1 MKRIVETELANM
13 WLEDDILFFI
23 WKEGISIDLSGA
35 KKTVARRMA
44 LQQGKSYRILCN
56 INGVRHIEKEAWH
69 FLSGEGA
76 ELVQE
81 LVLVA
86 ATPLERVFFK
96 YILSLGIF
104 GSHAMSGTLAFCDPS
119 SLFGRRGNFSRF
131 GKKR

>member
-35 KKTVARRMA
+35 KKTVARRMV
-44 LQQGKSYRILCN
+44 LQQGKPYRILCN

-76 ELVQE
+76 ELVEE

-96 YILSLGIF
+96 YISNRMRSAPIKMFPNMETARLYLSR
-104 GSHAMSGTLAFCDPS
+104 P
-119 SLFGRRGNFSRF
+119 R
-131 GKKR
+131 

>member
-1 MKRIVETELANM
+1 MKRIVETELATM

-35 KKTVARRMA
+35 KKTVARRML
-44 LQQGKSYRILCN
+44 LQQGKPYRILCN

-76 ELVQE
+76 ELVEE

-96 YILSLGIF
+96 YISTRMRSAPIKVFPDMETARKYLL
-104 GSHAMSGTLAFCDPS
+104 
-119 SLFGRRGNFSRF
+119 NSR
-131 GKKR
+131 

>member
-76 ELVQE
+76 ELVPNME
-81 LVLVA
+81 TARL
-86 ATPLERVFFK
+86 
-96 YILSLGIF
+96 YLSR
-104 GSHAMSGTLAFCDPS
+104 P
-119 SLFGRRGNFSRF
+119 R
-131 GKKR
+131 